1 MRLYYLFLLLIASV
15 SGFAQSSTN
24 VKITLSDKVITVPKE
39 DFVSLSFEESNED
52 DILNN
57 VHIVGYIQSKTEGTK
72 SFYWSGKER
81 KTYILNGEY
90 SEAVATHI
98 SCSNGNVYIS
108 GWVEDSNGRRKMCL
122 WRNRE
127 MIIPVFNTQMGPDT
141 YGADIFA
148 DGNNVHLA
156 YYGGDN
162 EYRINNEHTIIEE
175 EGFKLY
181 LHSGFGVYCHKG
193 DTYTAEYN
201 SILKNGEVVT
211 DTLNGVANAFVVND
225 KGIHFPWNNNGG
237 LHLWSNGTLIK
248 IENFWGYDRCNLG
261 FRGFCTH
268 RNVACD
274 ENELYLAY
282 DKNNKPVVWK
292 NGKTEELVKDNN
304 HGCDVS
310 GIFVAN
316 HTVYAIG
323 GVINPLLWVN
333 GKEYNLRDFGL
344 DYKDAELNSI
354 YVTN

>member
-1 MRLYYLFLLLIASV
+1 MRLYYLLLLLTTSV
-15 SGFAQSSTN
+15 SGFAQSSMN
-24 VKITLSDKVITVPKE
+24 VKITLSDKVITVPK
-39 DFVSLSFEESNED
+39 DNFVSLSFEESNED

-81 KTYILNGEY
+81 KAYILNGEY
-90 SEAVATHI
+90 SEVVATHI
-98 SCSNGNVYIS
+98 SGSNGNIYIS
-108 GWVEDSNGRRKMCL
+108 GWVEDNAGIRKMCL
-122 WRNRE
+122 WRNGE
-127 MIIPVFNTQMGPDT
+127 MIIPIFNTQMGPDI

-148 DGNNVHLA
+148 DGDNVHLA

-162 EYRINNEHTIIEE
+162 TYRINNEHTIIKE
-175 EGFKLY
+175 EGFNLY

-225 KGIHFPWNNNGG
+225 QGLHFPLSNGD
-237 LHLWSNGTLIK
+237 LRLWSNGVITK
-248 IENFWGYDRCNLG
+248 IENFWDYSFIDLG
-261 FRGFCTH
+261 FRGFCSH

-274 ENELYLAY
+274 DNELYLAY
-282 DKNNKPVVWK
+282 DKNYRPVVWK

-304 HGCDVS
+304 HGCRVS

-323 GVINPLLWVN
+323 GVTSPLLWVN

-344 DYKDAELNSI
+344 DYQDAELNSI